1 MIRRLPII
9 PTILVALAVAVLIK
23 LGVWQLQRAG
33 ANERLLASYRSAAR
47 LPPVAFPTTPT
58 RTEQLPIYRYAT
70 GNCLRVIGRRTTA
83 GENRAGE
90 PGFLIVLDCM
100 TGAEGPGMS
109 VEVGWSKNPNA
120 RTSWAG
126 GLVSG
131 VIVPDDLSRIRL
143 ASAAPAPGLEASAVP
158 EPSVKVSPTRNRGY
172 AATWLG
178 LALAALVIYGLAVR
192 KRLKE
197 EQPKR

>member
-1 MIRRLPII
+1 MIRRIPVI
-9 PTILVALAVAVLIK
+9 PTILVVAALAVLIK
-23 LGVWQLQRAG
+23 LGIWQLQRAG
-33 ANERLLASYRSAAR
+33 ANEALLASYKAAAG
-47 LPPVAFPTTPT
+47 LPPVAYPTAPT
-58 RTEQLPIYRYAT
+58 RTDDLPVYRYAT
-70 GNCLRVIGRRTTA
+70 GNCLRVINRRTAA

-90 PGFLIVLDCM
+90 SGFLIVLDCM

-120 RTSWAG
+120 RTSWTG

-131 VIVPDDLSRIRL
+131 IIVPDDLTRIRL

-158 EPSVKVSPTRNRGY
+158 EPSVRVSPARNLGY
-172 AATWLG
+172 AATWFG
-178 LALAALVIYGLAVR
+178 LAIAALVIYALAVR

-197 EQPKR
+197 DMHQT